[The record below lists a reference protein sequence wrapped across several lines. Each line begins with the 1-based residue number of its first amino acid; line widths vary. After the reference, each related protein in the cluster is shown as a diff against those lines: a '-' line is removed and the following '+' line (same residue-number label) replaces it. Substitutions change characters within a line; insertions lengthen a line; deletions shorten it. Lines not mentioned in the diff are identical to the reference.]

1 MILKKSSIKKIKIV
15 FIFCLGVILVG
26 CVSATSKQMAANFG
40 GAAKDLSLQTE
51 ITLKNVRLSES
62 NFQISSTLN
71 DKNISVKDGLVL
83 PAISPEDIALRLT
96 LLSEISKYSDALLII
111 SSDVELERIDKASR
125 ELYGALGA
133 LNQTIQQTTKSVKA
147 PLSDNDLQLVAT
159 AVNIAGRWFFERARL
174 DAIKTSVEKA
184 DPVIKKAIELL
195 TTEIKKDGVWSKSLK
210 LSLES
215 EAKNLFKVAQ
225 SIKKIESR
233 RTLLSEAQQLYE
245 QASFVDGT
253 FKRLNSSLEELKTSH
268 SALSDALQNDSDV
281 NIKKALS
288 SLSKLESEITRIYAF
303 QASLAE
309 NGE

>member
-1 MILKKSSIKKIKIV
+1 MTHKKSLIKKVKIV

-26 CVSATSKQMAANFG
+26 CVSATSKQMTANFG
-40 GAAKDLSLQTE
+40 GAAKAISLQTE
-51 ITLKNVRLSES
+51 LTLKSVRASDS
-62 NFQISSTLN
+62 NLLVSTALTDN
-71 DKNISVKDGLVL
+71 STVLEL
-83 PAISPEDIALRLT
+83 PAISPKDIALRLT
-96 LLSEISKYSDALLII
+96 LLSEISKYSDALLIM

-133 LNQTIQQTTKSVKA
+133 LNQTIQQTTNSTEP
-147 PLSDNDLQLVAT
+147 PLASNDLQLVAT

-174 DAIKTSVEKA
+174 DAIKTSVTKA

-195 TTEIKKDGVWSKSLK
+195 TTEIKKDGTWSKSLK

-215 EAKNLFKVAQ
+215 DAKNLFKVAQ

-233 RTLLSEAQQLYE
+233 RTLLSEAQQLYD

-253 FKRLNSSLEELKTSH
+253 FTRLNSSLEELKASH
-268 SALSDALQNDSDV
+268 SALSIALQNDSEV
-281 NIKKALS
+281 NIKNALN

-309 NGE
+309 TGE

>member
-1 MILKKSSIKKIKIV
+1 MTHKKGCINKIKIV
-15 FIFCLGVILVG
+15 FIFCLGAILVG
-26 CVSATSKQMAANFG
+26 CVSATSKQMTANFG
-40 GAAKDLSLQTE
+40 EAAKAISLQTE
-51 ITLKNVRLSES
+51 LTLKGVRVADS
-62 NFQISSTLN
+62 NFLVSTALTDN
-71 DKNISVKDGLVL
+71 SAVLEL

-96 LLSEISKYSDALLII
+96 LLSEITKYSDALLIM
-111 SSDVELERIDKASR
+111 SSDVELERIDTASR

-133 LNQTIQQTTKSVKA
+133 LNQTIQQTTNSA
-147 PLSDNDLQLVAT
+147 EPLLAGNDLQLVAT

-174 DAIKTSVEKA
+174 DAIKISVTKA
-184 DPVIKKAIELL
+184 NPVIKKAIELL
-195 TTEIKKDGVWSKSLK
+195 RTEIKKDGAWSKSLK

-215 EAKNLFKVAQ
+215 DAKNLFKVAQ
-225 SIKKIESR
+225 SIKKRESR
-233 RTLLSEAQQLYE
+233 RTLLAEAYQLFD

-253 FKRLNSSLEELKTSH
+253 FKRLNSSLEELKVSH

-309 NGE
+309 NGK